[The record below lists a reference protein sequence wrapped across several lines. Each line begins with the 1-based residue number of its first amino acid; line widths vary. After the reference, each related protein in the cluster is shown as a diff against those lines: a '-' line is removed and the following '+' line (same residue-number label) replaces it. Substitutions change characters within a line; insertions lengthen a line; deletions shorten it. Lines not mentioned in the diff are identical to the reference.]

1 MAFPAGYFL
10 LACQSRDAQ
19 TQVVRLDRSMRIPLV
34 NGVTG
39 AERAC
44 PRRQLQTH
52 LISTGVSAPAR
63 SGAWP
68 LVRAARTSL
77 KDRVAPVRGSRH
89 EGAWSHWPRRGVSHF
104 LRSSRA
110 VPGVP

>member
-1 MAFPAGYFL
+1 MSHDWHWWCSQDVRTVLKRRVTLLSARLKMAFPAGYFL

-19 TQVVRLDRSMRIPLV
+19 TQVVRLDWSMRIPLV

-44 PRRQLQTH
+44 PRRQLQTP

-63 SGAWP
+63 SGA
-68 LVRAARTSL
+68 
-77 KDRVAPVRGSRH
+77 
-89 EGAWSHWPRRGVSHF
+89 
-104 LRSSRA
+104 
-110 VPGVP
+110 